1 MLGQLVPMPPVAP
14 GTGVPVTHA
23 GIQLDAMPAECSI
36 LRCIKWIPEDRDD
49 PAACYRCCRYPCVLA
64 QPFFGQYFSELAT
77 QIISLLLFVVVMV
90 AVNTLMKNLRG
101 D

>member
-1 MLGQLVPMPPVAP
+1 MTLLPAIAVAATLVYWLS
-14 GTGVPVTHA
+14 HF
-23 GIQLDAMPAECSI
+23 I
-36 LRCIKWIPEDRDD
+36 
-49 PAACYRCCRYPCVLA
+49 
-64 QPFFGQYFSELAT
+64 GQYFSELAT